1 MNKNVSDI
9 VNLLDTY
16 KQQPVVGIQ
25 DLLHIISSANKDFI
39 DKGYS
44 SLHYVGDTP
53 STKKKTSRHSAA
65 KKSTPKTA
73 PNPQMLPVIYNPFIG
88 GFPPVPVLPQN
99 NYMPDPYIP
108 LYSPYISVN
117 KVIDNVEK
125 PRNNVV
131 NTIPKINVYI
141 DADVKCLGDLISIL
155 DKYTYSPLEEYNID
169 LKSLSAIKEE
179 LCQLNSMIGMS
190 ELKTSILNQLLYF
203 IQGLQIYNI
212 TTLGENGVPVNKEFS
227 EFKHTV
233 LCGPPG
239 TGKTEIA
246 KIIGKMYS
254 KIGILS
260 NNVFKKVTRSD
271 LVAGYLGQTAIK
283 TRDVIS
289 DCLGGVLFIDEA
301 YSLAQSGDNV
311 DSFSKEC
318 IDTLCEALSDHKN
331 DLMVIIAGYEE
342 ELENTFFAVN
352 QGMKSRFIWR
362 FKIDDYKPSE
372 LRQILVKMVNDTD
385 WKFSNDNVL
394 TDQWFEKNKDD
405 FKHYGRDMELL
416 FTYTRI
422 VHSRRVY
429 GKPIEERKRL
439 SLEDFTKGLEL
450 MQSNKKKKT
459 RNTILDTIYI

>member
-9 VNLLDTY
+9 VTLLDTY
-16 KQQPVVGIQ
+16 KQQPVVNIH
-25 DLLHIISSANKDFI
+25 DLIHIISSANKDYI
-39 DKGYS
+39 DRGYS
-44 SLHYVGDTP
+44 SLHYVGNAP
-53 STKKKTSRHSAA
+53 SSKKKTSNHTAN
-65 KKSTPKTA
+65 KKATPKTIT
-73 PNPQMLPVIYNPFIG
+73 NPQMQPIVYNPFMG
-88 GFPPVPVLPQN
+88 GFPPLPILTHN
-99 NYMPDPYIP
+99 NYMTDSYIP

-117 KVIDNVEK
+117 KVIDIVDKTKSTVANAQ
-125 PRNNVV
+125 
-131 NTIPKINVYI
+131 PKIKVHI
-141 DADVKCLGDLISIL
+141 EADVKCLDDLISIL

-169 LKSLSAIKEE
+169 LKSLSTIKEE
-179 LCQLNSMIGMS
+179 LCQLNSMIGMT

-203 IQGLQIYNI
+203 IQGLQIYNV
-212 TTLGENGVPVNKEFS
+212 TTFGENGVPVNNQSS

-246 KIIGKMYS
+246 KIIGNMYS

-283 TRDVIS
+283 TRDVIAE
-289 DCLGGVLFIDEA
+289 CLGGVLFIDEA
-301 YSLAQSGDNV
+301 YSLAQSGNNV

-362 FKIDDYKPSE
+362 FKIDHYKPSE

-394 TDQWFEKNKDD
+394 TDQWFEKNKDE

-439 SLEDFTKGLEL
+439 SLEDFKKGLEL
-450 MQSNKKKKT
+450 MQSNKKKNT